1 MNSYTFCQT
10 IYLALLVFSLSIVG
24 NAQAPKSPKPIIAG
38 VVNGKATSL
47 PKPEYPE
54 DARTAKISGKVGVR
68 VLIDEKGKV
77 ISAVTESGLE
87 NVSLR
92 VSAEAAA
99 LKATFSPTLLSGKPV
114 KVSGVI
120 VYNFVAEKSNEEKLA
135 PFAVST
141 FLTMVRVFATD
152 ETRLKKEFPAS
163 DPLKSQLGE
172 YPQFETEFKAIVD
185 LESMPAG
192 ERVGAID
199 RTKIAIRAKLN
210 PSDRWQ
216 FDLGVPMGEMINEF
230 AQFSDESD
238 DDTPDLGKLDQSKIK
253 LALNTINDLTLSA
266 PTEFPPDILQKLKD
280 LASSKPKDNGITSEN
295 VLDFYTKLAA
305 LFEIISPGVT
315 K

>member
-1 MNSYTFCQT
+1 
-10 IYLALLVFSLSIVG
+10 
-24 NAQAPKSPKPIIAG
+24 
-38 VVNGKATSL
+38 
-47 PKPEYPE
+47 
-54 DARTAKISGKVGVR
+54 
-68 VLIDEKGKV
+68 
-77 ISAVTESGLE
+77 
-87 NVSLR
+87 
-92 VSAEAAA
+92 
-99 LKATFSPTLLSGKPV
+99 
-114 KVSGVI
+114 
-120 VYNFVAEKSNEEKLA
+120 
-135 PFAVST
+135 
-141 FLTMVRVFATD
+141 MVRVFATD

-199 RTKIAIRAKLN
+199 RTKIAIRA
-210 PSDRWQ
+210 
-216 FDLGVPMGEMINEF
+216 MGEMINEF